1 MRLINDFLDVDYRIY
16 AREVVFKRSIPQ
28 FIDGFKDG
36 GRKIFFYLNHNKN
49 RFIKVSA
56 IAGGIIERCDYH
68 HGEVSAQNTI
78 INMAKFYEG
87 SNNLPIAIP
96 EGHFGS
102 KILKGSASARYIF
115 ASYNKLMDFIFLD
128 EELTIKNNND
138 ETPEPE
144 FYIPIIPMNVVNGC
158 TGIAIGYAINI
169 LPHHPISVIDFMIKS
184 LQGKK
189 TSEIDLF
196 FHGCNYEHKKI
207 DDLSYEISPA
217 KIQMDKK
224 QIIISELKPE
234 MDREKFINVLIQ
246 LIENGQIKSFRD
258 ESKEQFKFTIKN
270 IKLTPDNVV
279 EKLQLVEK
287 VKQNI
292 NLIENKTVKSFTS
305 IEDFVTQFTNTRLTY
320 YSKRKSYMKC
330 HYGKLK
336 SLNNALC
343 CLIDNKTILIKS
355 KSEIND
361 FFLNKG
367 IEKDI
372 LAICLSKSI
381 SILNE
386 NSKKKLLS
394 EIKDYEEKIVYY
406 DTIKDVDLYLK
417 DLKILRKEIVKFY
430 EKYDIT

>member
-1 MRLINDFLDVDYRIY
+1 MRLINDFLDVDYKIY
-16 AREVVFKRSIPQ
+16 AREVVFKRMIPQ

-36 GRKIFFYLNHNKN
+36 GRKIFYYLNHNKN

-68 HGEVSAQNTI
+68 HGEASAQNTI

-87 SNNLPIAIP
+87 ANNLPIALP

-115 ASYNKLMDFIFLD
+115 ASYNKLMDFVFLD
-128 EELTIKNNND
+128 QELTTPNCND

-144 FYIPIIPMNVVNGC
+144 FYLPIIPMNVINGAS
-158 TGIAIGYAINI
+158 GIAIGFAINI
-169 LPHHPISVIDFMIKS
+169 LPHHPISVIDFMINN
-184 LQGKK
+184 LRGKK
-189 TSEIDLF
+189 TKDIELL
-196 FHGCNYEHKKI
+196 FHGCNYEYNKI

-217 KIQMDKK
+217 KIQMNAK
-224 QIIISELKPE
+224 QIIITELKPD
-234 MDREKFINVLIQ
+234 MDREKFIKVLID
-246 LIENGQIKSFRD
+246 LIDDGFIKSFKD

-270 IKLTPDNVV
+270 IKLTTENVV
-279 EKLQLVEK
+279 KKLQLVEK

-292 NLIENKTVKSFTS
+292 NLIEDKTVKSFS
-305 IEDFVTQFTNTRLTY
+305 SVEEFVSTFTNTRLSY

-336 SLNNALC
+336 SLNMALC
-343 CLIDNKTILIKS
+343 CLIDNKNVLIKS
-355 KSEIND
+355 RNEINE

-367 IEKDI
+367 ISKEI
-372 LAICLSKSI
+372 LAVCLSKSI

-386 NSKKKLLS
+386 NSKSKLIL
-394 EIKDYEEKIVYY
+394 EIKEFEDKIIYY
-406 DTIKDVDLYLK
+406 DTIKEVDLYVK
-417 DLKILRKEIVKFY
+417 DLEILKKEIVKFY
-430 EKYDIT
+430 EKYDIR